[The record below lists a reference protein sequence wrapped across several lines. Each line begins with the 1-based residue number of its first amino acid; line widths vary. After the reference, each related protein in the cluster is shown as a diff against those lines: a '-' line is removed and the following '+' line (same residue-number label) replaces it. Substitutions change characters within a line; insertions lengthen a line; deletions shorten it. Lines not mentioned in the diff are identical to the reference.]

1 MSQVRILSSR
11 PFCGC
16 SSLVEPQPSKLMRRV
31 RFPSPAPDLLRP
43 RILFLA
49 VFLYGERACLLFV
62 EHAPWSSVPRSLHKY
77 RIHSVDGEN
86 GVNLLFLVSLI
97 LFRDM
102 HEEIDCQIF
111 DPPPLISTTRE
122 MRGGRFVL
130 VRNLSS
136 NGSMRLY
143 FYLDFGRWTVNSVP
157 WPTVLSTSIEPLPR
171 SIAWRTSDKP
181 NPVPPTS
188 RLLALFTR

>member
-1 MSQVRILSSR
+1 MFFI
-11 PFCGC
+11 
-16 SSLVEPQPSKLMRRV
+16 
-31 RFPSPAPDLLRP
+31 
-43 RILFLA
+43 
-49 VFLYGERACLLFV
+49 
-62 EHAPWSSVPRSLHKY
+62 EHAPWSSVPRSLRKY

-102 HEEIDCQIF
+102 REEIDSRIF
-111 DPPPLISTTRE
+111 DPPPSFLRQE
-122 MRGGRFVL
+122 KGGGRFVL
-130 VRNLSS
+130 VRDLPS
-136 NGSMRLY
+136 NGSMRLNS
-143 FYLDFGRWTVNSVP
+143 YLDFGRWTVNSVP

-188 RLLALFTR
+188 RLLALSTR

>member
-49 VFLYGERACLLFV
+49 VFCMGKACFLFIER
-62 EHAPWSSVPRSLHKY
+62 APWSSVLRSLRKY

-86 GVNLLFLVSLI
+86 GVNLLYLASLI

-102 HEEIDCQIF
+102 REEVDSRIF
-111 DPPPLISTTRE
+111 DPPPH
-122 MRGGRFVL
+122 FYDK
-130 VRNLSS
+130 RNEGVVCACSGFCSLM
-136 NGSMRLY
+136 GQ
-143 FYLDFGRWTVNSVP
+143 
-157 WPTVLSTSIEPLPR
+157 
-171 SIAWRTSDKP
+171 
-181 NPVPPTS
+181 
-188 RLLALFTR
+188 

>member
-16 SSLVEPQPSKLMRRV
+16 SSLVEPQPSKLMRRG

-49 VFLYGERACLLFV
+49 VFLYGERACLLFI
-62 EHAPWSSVPRSLHKY
+62 EHAPWSSVLRSLRKY
-77 RIHSVDGEN
+77 RIHSVDGKN

-102 HEEIDCQIF
+102 HEEIDSRIF
-111 DPPPLISTTRE
+111 DPPPLISATRE
-122 MRGGRFVL
+122 MRGGWFVL
-130 VRNLSS
+130 VRDLSS
-136 NGSMRLY
+136 NGSMRLNS
-143 FYLDFGRWTVNSVP
+143 YLDFGRWTVNSVP

>member
-49 VFLYGERACLLFV
+49 VFLYGERACLLFI
-62 EHAPWSSVPRSLHKY
+62 EHAPWSSVLRSLRKY
-77 RIHSVDGEN
+77 RIHSVDGKN

-102 HEEIDCQIF
+102 HEEIDSRIF
-111 DPPPLISTTRE
+111 DPPPLISATRE
-122 MRGGRFVL
+122 MRGGWFVL
-130 VRNLSS
+130 VRDLSS
-136 NGSMRLY
+136 NGSMRLNS
-143 FYLDFGRWTVNSVP
+143 YLDFGRWTVNSVP

>member
-1 MSQVRILSSR
+1 
-11 PFCGC
+11 
-16 SSLVEPQPSKLMRRV
+16 MRRV

-43 RILFLA
+43 RIMFLA

-62 EHAPWSSVPRSLHKY
+62 EHAPWSSVPRSLRKY

-102 HEEIDCQIF
+102 HEEIDSRIF
-111 DPPPLISTTRE
+111 DPPPSFLRQE
-122 MRGGRFVL
+122 KRGGRFVL
-130 VRNLSS
+130 VRDLPS
-136 NGSMRLY
+136 NGSMRLNS
-143 FYLDFGRWTVNSVP
+143 YLDFGRWTVNSVP

>member
-49 VFLYGERACLLFV
+49 VFLYGERACLLFI
-62 EHAPWSSVPRSLHKY
+62 EHAPWSSVPRSLRKY

-86 GVNLLFLVSLI
+86 GFLVSLI

-102 HEEIDCQIF
+102 HEEIDSRIF
-111 DPPPLISTTRE
+111 DPPPLISATRE
-122 MRGGRFVL
+122 MRGGWFVL
-130 VRNLSS
+130 VRDLSS
-136 NGSMRLY
+136 NGSMRLNS
-143 FYLDFGRWTVNSVP
+143 YLDFGRWTVNSVP

>member
-1 MSQVRILSSR
+1 M
-11 PFCGC
+11 
-16 SSLVEPQPSKLMRRV
+16 
-31 RFPSPAPDLLRP
+31 
-43 RILFLA
+43 
-49 VFLYGERACLLFV
+49 LFV
-62 EHAPWSSVPRSLHKY
+62 EHAPWSPVPRSLRKY

-102 HEEIDCQIF
+102 HEEIDSRIF
-111 DPPPLISTTRE
+111 DPPPSFLRQE
-122 MRGGRFVL
+122 KRGGRFVL
-130 VRNLSS
+130 VRDLPS
-136 NGSMRLY
+136 NGSMRLNS
-143 FYLDFGRWTVNSVP
+143 YLDFGRWTVNSVP

>member
-43 RILFLA
+43 RILFLV
-49 VFLYGERACLLFV
+49 VFLYGERACLLFI
-62 EHAPWSSVPRSLHKY
+62 EHAPWSSVPRSLRKY

-102 HEEIDCQIF
+102 REEIDSRIF
-111 DPPPLISTTRE
+111 DPPLISATRE
-122 MRGGRFVL
+122 MRGGGLCLFGIL
-130 VRNLSS
+130 LS
-136 NGSMRLY
+136 NGSMRLNS
-143 FYLDFGRWTVNSVP
+143 YLDFGRWTVNSVP

>member
-49 VFLYGERACLLFV
+49 VFLYGERACLLFI
-62 EHAPWSSVPRSLHKY
+62 EHAPWSSVLRSLRKY
-77 RIHSVDGEN
+77 RIHSVDGKN

-102 HEEIDCQIF
+102 HEEIDSRIF
-111 DPPPLISTTRE
+111 DPPPLISATRE
-122 MRGGRFVL
+122 MRGGWFVF
-130 VRNLSS
+130 VRDLSS
-136 NGSMRLY
+136 NGSMRLNS
-143 FYLDFGRWTVNSVP
+143 YLDFGRWTVNSVP

>member
-1 MSQVRILSSR
+1 M
-11 PFCGC
+11 
-16 SSLVEPQPSKLMRRV
+16 
-31 RFPSPAPDLLRP
+31 
-43 RILFLA
+43 LFI
-49 VFLYGERACLLFV
+49 
-62 EHAPWSSVPRSLHKY
+62 EHAPWSSVLRPLRKY
-77 RIHSVDGEN
+77 RIHGVDGKN

-102 HEEIDCQIF
+102 REEIDFRIF
-111 DPPPLISTTRE
+111 DPPLISATRE
-122 MRGGRFVL
+122 MRGGWFVL
-130 VRNLSS
+130 VRDMSS
-136 NGSMRLY
+136 NGSMRLNS
-143 FYLDFGRWTVNSVP
+143 YLDFGRWTVNSVP

>member
-31 RFPSPAPDLLRP
+31 RFPSPAPDLFRP

-49 VFLYGERACLLFV
+49 VFLYGERACLLFI
-62 EHAPWSSVPRSLHKY
+62 EHAPWSSVLRSLRKY
-77 RIHSVDGEN
+77 CIHSADGEN

-102 HEEIDCQIF
+102 HEEIDSRIF
-111 DPPPLISTTRE
+111 DPPPSFLRQE
-122 MRGGRFVL
+122 KRGGRFVL